1 MGKVLVSDGNVIT
14 QRDETDAEITQRETM
29 NANTQAR
36 RYKRYRVAG
45 VLDDTT
51 GKQTKTIYGSLG
63 DQLDMLYRDIDAG
76 KFGDTAKTGAWYL
89 HIKAVKDNNP
99 KS

>member
-1 MGKVLVSDGNVIT
+1 MGKVLVSDGSVIT

-36 RYKRYRVAG
+36 RYKTYRTTG

-63 DQLDMLYRDIDAG
+63 DQLDMLYKDIDAG
-76 KFGDTAKTGAWYL
+76 KLGDNAKTGTWYL
-89 HIKAVKDNNP
+89 HIKSVKDSNP
-99 KS
+99 K

>member
-1 MGKVLVSDGNVIT
+1 MGKVLVSDGDVIT
-14 QRDETDAEITQRETM
+14 QRDETDAEITKRETM

-36 RYKRYRVAG
+36 RYKRYRVSG

-63 DQLDMLYRDIDAG
+63 DQLDMLYKDIDAG
-76 KFGDTAKTGAWYL
+76 KFGDDAKTSTWYL
-89 HIKAVKDNNP
+89 HIKSVKDSNP
-99 KS
+99 K